1 MEVAHIHQTWRL
13 REQKYNLN
21 ISLERERYVNLPGVL
36 SSSDTGTDEE
46 RQFDELHCSET
57 SDSVGDDGSG
67 EESEERIEEVE
78 EDAGVVGIFLSPPYI
93 INHKEYFEYY
103 FPPSSTPISNQTLLN
118 PNWVPPVPPN
128 ALMTRDFP
136 LKCSV

>member
-1 MEVAHIHQTWRL
+1 MASHR
-13 REQKYNLN
+13 RRKYNLN
-21 ISLERERYVNLPGVL
+21 ISLERELYVNLLGVL

-67 EESEERIEEVE
+67 VESEERIEEVE

-93 INHKEYFEYY
+93 NPKEKFEYY
-103 FPPSSTPISNQTLLN
+103 FPPVLNSHQTLLN
-118 PNWVPPVPPN
+118 PNLVPPVPPN
-128 ALMTRDFP
+128 ALTRASRLP
-136 LKCSV
+136 PRV